1 MFRPYIMGV
10 LFILEGDFMYKNYI
24 IKLVKEVVGDK
35 NIVVEIPPKKEMGD
49 YSVPCFSL
57 KDDNNKNPLEISQK
71 IKDKINDI
79 DQVFS
84 KIDIMG
90 PYVNFYL
97 NYDKASNIIKEILE
111 KGQKYGS
118 LNQGHNDALL
128 IEHTSINPNAEPHM
142 GRCRNSLIGDF
153 LANLYEFVGYKVERH
168 YFINDLGKKIALLII
183 GVEKYGLKTNSFNDI
198 LDVYVKISNEAKT
211 DETIEQKAF
220 DYLELV
226 ESGNQE
232 MIDKFKDITDKCV
245 AGQMKIFD
253 ELEIHFD
260 VFTHESDYV
269 YNNYLT
275 NILNKID
282 EKGKL
287 KIDENERYY
296 VNLSEY
302 NIQTKDPVLVLTR
315 SNKTSLYPIKDIAYT
330 MHKMDLNSN
339 NNYIVLGED
348 QEVYMKQIAATL
360 DILGYKAPQLIS
372 YSYVL
377 LDGDKMSTS
386 NGTLVLVTDF
396 IKALREKIKKEFDNR
411 NLECNETTLKILTNA
426 CIKYTMLNVSR
437 NKIVNFNFDNA
448 TSFIGESA
456 IYILYSIVRINSIL
470 RNNQYQNIEIKLT
483 DELEYQIIKD
493 LLEFP
498 SLINDLL
505 VTNESVLLTKYIFN
519 LTQKFSSYYEKIN
532 ISNITDEQIK
542 YSKLMLLAA
551 IKIVLTNGLSILGIK
566 TIERM

>member
-1 MFRPYIMGV
+1 
-10 LFILEGDFMYKNYI
+10 MYKDYI
-24 IKLVKEVVGDK
+24 IKLVKEIIKDK
-35 NIVVEIPPKKEMGD
+35 EIVVETPPKPNMGD
-49 YSVPCFSL
+49 YSVPCFNFR
-57 KDDNNKNPLEISQK
+57 DETNKNPLEISK
-71 IKDKINDI
+71 MIKENIKDEENI
-79 DQVFS
+79 FS
-84 KIDIMG
+84 KIDVMG

-97 NYDKASNIIKEILE
+97 NYDKVCNVINDILNN
-111 KGQKYGS
+111 KNYGS

-153 LANLYEFVGYKVERH
+153 LSRLYEFVGYKVERH
-168 YFINDLGKKIALLII
+168 YFINDLGKKIALLVI
-183 GVEKYGLKTNSFNDI
+183 GVDSYGLKDDSFKSI
-198 LDVYVKISNEAKT
+198 LDVYVKISNDAKNDT
-211 DETIEQKAF
+211 TIEQKAF

-226 ESGNQE
+226 ESGNEE
-232 MIDKFKDITDKCV
+232 MINKFKNITDKCV
-245 AGQMKIFD
+245 NGQMEIFNQLD
-253 ELEIHFD
+253 IHFD

-275 NILNKID
+275 NILNKLA

-287 KIDENERYY
+287 KVDESGRNY
-296 VNLSEY
+296 VDLSDY
-302 NIQTKDPVLVLTR
+302 DIPTKEPVLVLTR

-330 MHKMDLNSN
+330 MHKMDLNSK

-360 DILGYKAPQLIS
+360 DILGYKAPKLTS

-396 IKALREKIKKEFDNR
+396 IKALKDKIKLEFDNR
-411 NLECNETTLKILTNA
+411 NLECNQETLNILTNA
-426 CIKYTMLNVSR
+426 CIKYTMLNVSK

-448 TSFIGESA
+448 TSFQGESA

-470 RNNQYQNIEIKLT
+470 RNNKYNNVEIKLT
-483 DELEYQIIKD
+483 DDLEYKIVKD
-493 LLEFP
+493 LIEFP

-505 VTNESVLLTKYIFN
+505 KTNEPVLLTKYIFN

-532 ISNITDEQIK
+532 ISNIEDEQIK
-542 YSKLMLLAA
+542 YSKLMLLEA

-566 TIERM
+566 TIEKM

>member
-1 MFRPYIMGV
+1 
-10 LFILEGDFMYKNYI
+10 MYKDYI
-24 IKLVKEVVGDK
+24 INLIKEVIGEK
-35 NIVVEIPPKKEMGD
+35 KIVVENPPKKEMGD
-49 YSVPCFSL
+49 YSVPCFSF
-57 KDDNNKNPLEISQK
+57 KDDVNKNPLEIANK
-71 IKDKINDI
+71 IKENINDKEHI
-79 DQVFS
+79 FS
-84 KIDIMG
+84 KIAVMG

-97 NYDKASNIIKEILE
+97 NYDKVSNIINDIINNKN
-111 KGQKYGS
+111 YGS

-153 LANLYEFVGYKVERH
+153 LANLFKFVGYKVERH
-168 YFINDLGKKIALLII
+168 YFINDLGKKIALLVI
-183 GVEKYGLKTNSFNDI
+183 GIEKYGLKTNSFSDI
-198 LDVYVKISNEAKT
+198 LDVYIKISNEAKT
-211 DETIEQKAF
+211 DETLEQKAF

-232 MIDKFKDITDKCV
+232 MIDKFKNITDKCV
-245 AGQMKIFD
+245 EGQMKIFN
-253 ELEIHFD
+253 ELEINFD

-287 KIDENERYY
+287 KLDENGRYY
-296 VNLSEY
+296 VDLSDY
-302 NIQTKDPVLVLTR
+302 DIPTKDPVLVLTR

-330 MHKMDLNSN
+330 MHKIDLNST

-360 DILGYKAPQLIS
+360 DILGYKAPKLIS

-396 IKALREKIKKEFDNR
+396 IKALREKIQKEFENR
-411 NLECNETTLKILTNA
+411 NLECSEETLKILTNA

-448 TSFIGESA
+448 TSFTGESA

-470 RNNQYQNIEIKLT
+470 RNNKYSNTTIKLT
-483 DELEYQIIKD
+483 DELEYQIVKD
-493 LLEFP
+493 LIEFP
-498 SLINDLL
+498 SLVNDLL
-505 VTNESVLLTKYIFN
+505 VTSEPVLLTKYIFN
-519 LTQKFSSYYEKIN
+519 LTQKFSSYYEKVN

-542 YSKLMLLAA
+542 NSKLLLLEA

-566 TIERM
+566 TIEKM

>member
-1 MFRPYIMGV
+1 
-10 LFILEGDFMYKNYI
+10 MYKDYI
-24 IKLVKEVVGDK
+24 INLIKEVIGGK
-35 NIVVEIPPKKEMGD
+35 KIVVENPPKKEMGD
-49 YSVPCFSL
+49 YSVPCFSF
-57 KDDNNKNPLEISQK
+57 KDDVNKNPLEIANK
-71 IKDKINDI
+71 IKENINDKEHI
-79 DQVFS
+79 FS
-84 KIDIMG
+84 KIAVMG

-97 NYDKASNIIKEILE
+97 NYDKVSNIINDIINNKN
-111 KGQKYGS
+111 YGS

-153 LANLYEFVGYKVERH
+153 LANLFKFVGYKVERH
-168 YFINDLGKKIALLII
+168 YFINDLGKKIALLVI
-183 GVEKYGLKTNSFNDI
+183 GIEKYGLKTNSFSDI
-198 LDVYVKISNEAKT
+198 LDVYIKISNEAKT
-211 DETIEQKAF
+211 DETLEQKAF

-232 MIDKFKDITDKCV
+232 MIDKFKNITDKCV
-245 AGQMKIFD
+245 EGQMKIFN
-253 ELEIHFD
+253 ELEINFD

-287 KIDENERYY
+287 KLDENGRYY
-296 VNLSEY
+296 VDLSDY
-302 NIQTKDPVLVLTR
+302 DIPTKDPVLVLTR

-330 MHKMDLNSN
+330 MHKIDLNST

-360 DILGYKAPQLIS
+360 DILGYKAPKLIS

-396 IKALREKIKKEFDNR
+396 IKALREKIQKEFENR
-411 NLECNETTLKILTNA
+411 NLECSEETLKILTNA

-448 TSFIGESA
+448 TSFTGESA

-470 RNNQYQNIEIKLT
+470 RNNKYSNTTIKLT
-483 DELEYQIIKD
+483 NELEYQIVKD
-493 LLEFP
+493 LIEFP
-498 SLINDLL
+498 SLVNDLL
-505 VTNESVLLTKYIFN
+505 VTSEPVLLTKYIFN
-519 LTQKFSSYYEKIN
+519 LTQKFSSYYEKVN

-542 YSKLMLLAA
+542 NSKLLLLEA

-566 TIERM
+566 TIEKM

>member
-1 MFRPYIMGV
+1 
-10 LFILEGDFMYKNYI
+10 MYKDYI
-24 IKLVKEVVGDK
+24 IKLVKEIIKDK
-35 NIVVEIPPKKEMGD
+35 EVVVETPPKPNMGD
-49 YSVPCFSL
+49 YSVPCFNFR
-57 KDDNNKNPLEISQK
+57 DETNKNPLEISK
-71 IKDKINDI
+71 MIKENIKDEENI
-79 DQVFS
+79 FS
-84 KIDIMG
+84 KIDVMG

-97 NYDKASNIIKEILE
+97 NYDKVSNVIKEVLNN
-111 KGQKYGS
+111 KSYGS

-153 LANLYEFVGYKVERH
+153 LSRLYEFVGYKVERH
-168 YFINDLGKKIALLII
+168 YFINDLGKKIALLVI
-183 GVEKYGLKTNSFNDI
+183 GVEKYGLKDDSFKSI

-211 DETIEQKAF
+211 DLSLEQKAF

-226 ESGNQE
+226 ESGNE
-232 MIDKFKDITDKCV
+232 KMIAKFKTITDKCV
-245 AGQMKIFD
+245 NGQMEIFNQLD
-253 ELEIHFD
+253 IHFD

-275 NILNKID
+275 NILNKLD

-287 KIDENERYY
+287 RVDESGRNY
-296 VNLSEY
+296 VDLSDY
-302 NIQTKDPVLVLTR
+302 DIPTKEPVLVLTR

-330 MHKMDLNSN
+330 MHKMDLNAT

-360 DILGYKAPQLIS
+360 DILGYKSPKLIS

-396 IKALREKIKKEFDNR
+396 IKALKEKIKLEFDNR
-411 NLECNETTLKILTNA
+411 NLECNQETLNILTNA
-426 CIKYTMLNVSR
+426 CIKYTMLNVSK

-448 TSFIGESA
+448 TSFQGESA

-470 RNNQYQNIEIKLT
+470 RNNKYDYVDIKLT
-483 DELEYQIIKD
+483 DELEYKIVKD
-493 LLEFP
+493 LIEFP
-498 SLINDLL
+498 NLVNDLL
-505 VTNESVLLTKYIFN
+505 KTAEPVLLTKYIFN

-532 ISNITDEQIK
+532 ISNIENEQIK
-542 YSKLMLLAA
+542 YSKLMLLEA
-551 IKIVLTNGLSILGIK
+551 IKVVLTNGLSILGIK
-566 TIERM
+566 TIEKM

>member
-1 MFRPYIMGV
+1 
-10 LFILEGDFMYKNYI
+10 MYKDYI
-24 IKLVKEVVGDK
+24 IKLVKEIIGDK
-35 NIVVEIPPKKEMGD
+35 NVVVEIHPKKEMGD
-49 YSVPCFSL
+49 YSVPCFSF
-57 KDDNNKNPLEISQK
+57 KDDVNKNPLEIANK
-71 IKDKINDI
+71 IKENISDEDGIFASVKT
-79 DQVFS
+79 
-84 KIDIMG
+84 MG

-97 NYDKASNIIKEILE
+97 NYDKASNIIKEILD
-111 KGQKYGS
+111 KKSNYGS

-153 LANLYEFVGYKVERH
+153 LANLFKFVGYEVERH
-168 YFINDLGKKIALLII
+168 YFINDLGKKIALLVI
-183 GVEKYGLKTNSFNDI
+183 GVEKYGLKTDSFSDI

-211 DETIEQKAF
+211 DEALEQKAF

-232 MIDKFKDITDKCV
+232 MINKFKSITDKCV
-245 AGQMKIFD
+245 EGQMKIFN
-253 ELEIHFD
+253 ELEINFD

-287 KIDENERYY
+287 KLDENGRYY
-296 VNLSEY
+296 VDLSDY
-302 NIQTKDPVLVLTR
+302 DIPTKEPVLVLTR

-330 MHKMDLNSN
+330 MHKMDLNST

-360 DILGYKAPQLIS
+360 DILGYKAPKLIS

-396 IKALREKIKKEFDNR
+396 IKALREKIKKEFENR
-411 NLECNETTLKILTNA
+411 NLECSKETLKILTNA

-448 TSFIGESA
+448 TSFTGESA

-470 RNNQYQNIEIKLT
+470 RNNKYENTEIKLT
-483 DELEYQIIKD
+483 DELEYQIVKD
-493 LLEFP
+493 LIEFP
-498 SLINDLL
+498 SLVNDLL
-505 VTNESVLLTKYIFN
+505 VTSEPVLLTKYIFN
-519 LTQKFSSYYEKIN
+519 LTQKFSSYYEKVN
-532 ISNITDEQIK
+532 ISNITDVQIK
-542 YSKLMLLAA
+542 NSKLLLLEA

-566 TIERM
+566 TIEKM